1 MPRFQ
6 LLFCFTI
13 LVATINFFNVASAHV
28 KIKPA
33 LPQIEDPKTV
43 KDVES
48 YTIKV
53 VMSFLVNLEKEC
65 PKTEKFKVFFE
76 KLKAYSKYVCPV
88 STARGYE
95 SDMKANA
102 GSLFEAMSALSSGK
116 NRSKGGLVN
125 KSLQREKIEAMNT
138 MKLLQSIGEKIA
150 GGRNKKQEIKNETM
164 KLTLEQQKEIKYG
177 ILKWLHVITRIAK
190 TTEEINSKSS
200 TKSLTQT
207 KTKSRQRDSQKARI
221 HVLPRGSRRD

>member
-6 LLFCFTI
+6 VLFCFTI
-13 LVATINFFNVASAHV
+13 LVATITFFNVASAHV
-28 KIKPA
+28 KIKPV

-88 STARGYE
+88 SKARGYE
-95 SDMKANA
+95 SDMKAKA
-102 GSLFEAMSALSSGK
+102 GGLFEAMSALSSIK
-116 NRSKGGLVN
+116 NRSKGRLVSDQICICCVHQTFSIHII
-125 KSLQREKIEAMNT
+125 KYREK
-138 MKLLQSIGEKIA
+138 
-150 GGRNKKQEIKNETM
+150 
-164 KLTLEQQKEIKYG
+164 
-177 ILKWLHVITRIAK
+177 
-190 TTEEINSKSS
+190 
-200 TKSLTQT
+200 
-207 KTKSRQRDSQKARI
+207 
-221 HVLPRGSRRD
+221 